1 MIEIKD
7 IQSRLREAINT
18 SHISQKELA
27 KQLGVNPS
35 TITRYMRNDIYP
47 SIDTFANI
55 CRILDLSSDD
65 ILGLK

>member
-7 IQSRLREAINT
+7 IQSRLREDINT
-18 SHISQKELA
+18 RHIYQKELA

-55 CRILDLSSDD
+55 CRILDISSDD

>member
-7 IQSRLREAINT
+7 IQARLRETINT

-27 KQLGVNPS
+27 KQLGVNLS

-55 CRILDLSSDD
+55 CRILDVSSDD